1 MKKFFKI
8 LLCFMFFI
16 YACTPDGILSSPA
29 PTTDAVKVSTE
40 TTQPSEL
47 SETCMEIKT
56 NLEGVN
62 LSNKLVAY
70 KKGHDKGVLD
80 IQNGSFE
87 DFDGEISPD
96 GKKLAVYELGKEIRV
111 TDFQNNLI
119 ASFPW
124 NPRWTEGNTTYLYR
138 SASRDFL
145 YFSWWGNHKIIIPSL
160 PVGSR
165 FILDIDN
172 GEISEL
178 VFPYSNE
185 VYGMGGSVD
194 IRNHY
199 VSFSPDF
206 ENVVYASTM
215 SHLVLRNNRFYGGD
229 DWRTVVWAGF
239 SFVYDNP
246 SWSADSS
253 KFVYAVE
260 DDEIINNLYMVYSD
274 MGGEVA
280 LTDMKTFYNDP
291 YKVWISQNSWSPD
304 GKKIAFV
311 AHVTQKEGSKDLSRL
326 LVLDLE
332 SRQIED
338 YCNPDPDN
346 PNATNDFSHAW
357 SPDSKYISTD
367 TTIVDLDKRQA
378 YKIPDVYIIG
388 WVGYEDK

>member
-1 MKKFFKI
+1 MKKSI
-8 LLCFMFFI
+8 IMWLFFI
-16 YACTPDGILSSPA
+16 FIVGACTSESVLPINT
-29 PTTDAVKVSTE
+29 PTVDVVKISTE
-40 TTQPSEL
+40 TAQPFEL
-47 SETCMEIKT
+47 SETCIEIKT
-56 NLEGVN
+56 NLEGVS

-80 IQNGSFE
+80 IQNSSFE
-87 DFDGEISPD
+87 DFMGEISPD
-96 GKKLAVYELGKEIRV
+96 GEKLAVYELGKEIRV

-119 ASFPW
+119 VSFPW
-124 NPRWTEGNTTYLYR
+124 NPRWTEGNTTYINR
-138 SASRDFL
+138 AASQDFL
-145 YFSWWGNHKIIIPSL
+145 YFRWWNNHKIVIPSL

-165 FILDIDN
+165 FVLDIDT
-172 GEISEL
+172 GEILEL

-185 VYGMGGSVD
+185 VYGMGGFAD

-260 DDEIINNLYMVYSD
+260 DEEIINNLYMVYSD
-274 MGGEVA
+274 MGGEVV

-311 AHVTQKEGSKDLSRL
+311 AHVTQKENGKDLSRL

-332 SRQIED
+332 SREIED

-346 PNATNDFSHAW
+346 PNATNDLSHAW
-357 SPDSKYISTD
+357 SPDSKYIATD
-367 TTIVDLDKRQA
+367 TTIVDLGKRQA
-378 YKIPDVYIIG
+378 YKVPDAYIIG